1 MGGVVC
7 FTHNSI
13 LNTKWMGVENEGVG
27 ILENKG
33 VCVYLL
39 LALTLKDDTDQQKR
53 TVKRQTIC
61 QPFAI

>member
-1 MGGVVC
+1 
-7 FTHNSI
+7 
-13 LNTKWMGVENEGVG
+13 MGVENEGVG